1 MHYGVDQALKSLGS
15 SSPSSSHV
23 SSRVSHV
30 SHVSPAGDRGSPHRT
45 LERPGAK
52 TLTFDTSALTSA
64 ADRHNNNNNNSS
76 SSSSNISSGGVNINI
91 GNIDITGRRREV
103 TGTKRASLHEDGA
116 RRGREEASLARRV
129 SVHQDKFET
138 VVTSRGPPSIP
149 LPPAPAS
156 LPAAAASAR
165 SGVTSQS
172 ETEYEPISV
181 PPSHASSS
189 HPASASSLRK
199 SPARSAASS
208 GGRSVKI
215 TVKHRIEYLGAVPL
229 GNKATNL
236 QALQLP
242 LKELYFK
249 NKALKSLGHS
259 NLPGTLEILGE
270 GMKIQ
275 YIRELH
281 KGVQEIFNSFPTI
294 AVWAAVKFVHKS
306 VILPS
311 NERRHRYGLLL
322 LKYF

>member
-30 SHVSPAGDRGSPHRT
+30 THVSPAGDRGSPHRT

-76 SSSSNISSGGVNINI
+76 SSSSSNISSGGVNINI

-103 TGTKRASLHEDGA
+103 TGTRNPAKRASLHEDGA

-165 SGVTSQS
+165 SAVTSQS

-311 NERRHRYGLLL
+311 NERRHR
-322 LKYF
+322 

>member
-15 SSPSSSHV
+15 GSPSSSHV
-23 SSRVSHV
+23 SSRV

-45 LERPGAK
+45 LERPAAK

-64 ADRHNNNNNNSS
+64 ADRHNNNNNSS
-76 SSSSNISSGGVNINI
+76 SSSSSSSGGVNINI

-103 TGTKRASLHEDGA
+103 TGTKNPADRAKRASLHEDGA

-156 LPAAAASAR
+156 LPAAAASSR

-294 AVWAAVKFVHKS
+294 AVWAAVKFVHKNI
-306 VILPS
+306 ILPS
-311 NERRHRYGLLL
+311 NERRHRYTRYL
-322 LKYF
+322 

>member
-23 SSRVSHV
+23 SGRV

-45 LERPGAK
+45 LERTGAK

-64 ADRHNNNNNNSS
+64 ADRHNNNNNN

-103 TGTKRASLHEDGA
+103 TGTRNPAKRASLHEDGA

-311 NERRHRYGLLL
+311 NERRHR
-322 LKYF
+322 

>member
-15 SSPSSSHV
+15 GSPSSSHV
-23 SSRVSHV
+23 SSRV

-45 LERPGAK
+45 LERPAAK

-64 ADRHNNNNNNSS
+64 ADRHNNNNNSS
-76 SSSSNISSGGVNINI
+76 SSSGGVNINI

-103 TGTKRASLHEDGA
+103 TGTKNPGDRAKRASLHEDGA

-156 LPAAAASAR
+156 LPAAAASSR

-294 AVWAAVKFVHKS
+294 AVWAAVKFVHKNI
-306 VILPS
+306 ILPS
-311 NERRHRYGLLL
+311 NERRHRYTRYL
-322 LKYF
+322 

>member
-15 SSPSSSHV
+15 GSPSSSHV
-23 SSRVSHV
+23 SSRV

-45 LERPGAK
+45 LERPAAK

-76 SSSSNISSGGVNINI
+76 NSSSGGVNINI

-103 TGTKRASLHEDGA
+103 TGTKNPGDRAKRASLHEDGA

-156 LPAAAASAR
+156 LPAAAASSR

-189 HPASASSLRK
+189 HPTSASSLRK

-294 AVWAAVKFVHKS
+294 AVWAAVKFVHKNI
-306 VILPS
+306 ILPS
-311 NERRHRYGLLL
+311 NERRHRYTRYL
-322 LKYF
+322 

>member
-1 MHYGVDQALKSLGS
+1 MHYGVDQALKSLS
-15 SSPSSSHV
+15 SGSPSSSHV
-23 SSRVSHV
+23 SSRV

-45 LERPGAK
+45 LERPAAK

-64 ADRHNNNNNNSS
+64 ADRHNNNNNSS
-76 SSSSNISSGGVNINI
+76 SSSGGVNINI

-103 TGTKRASLHEDGA
+103 TGTKNPGDRAKRASLHEDGA
-116 RRGREEASLARRV
+116 RRGREETSLARRV

-156 LPAAAASAR
+156 LPAAAASSR

-189 HPASASSLRK
+189 HPASSSSLRK

-294 AVWAAVKFVHKS
+294 AVWAAVKFVHKNI
-306 VILPS
+306 ILPS
-311 NERRHRYGLLL
+311 NERRHRYTRYL
-322 LKYF
+322 

>member
-15 SSPSSSHV
+15 GSPSSSHV
-23 SSRVSHV
+23 SSRV

-45 LERPGAK
+45 LERPAAM

-64 ADRHNNNNNNSS
+64 ADRHNNNNNSS
-76 SSSSNISSGGVNINI
+76 SSGGVNINI

-103 TGTKRASLHEDGA
+103 TGTKNPGDRAKRASLHEDGA

-156 LPAAAASAR
+156 LPAAAASSR

-294 AVWAAVKFVHKS
+294 AVWAAVKFVHKNI
-306 VILPS
+306 ILPS
-311 NERRHRYGLLL
+311 NERRHRYTRYL
-322 LKYF
+322 